1 MGIHANNIQPKRIN
15 VILICHLSQK
25 ASDPFAGR
33 GCASDRCLVR
43 DAKHLPPF
51 TNESYGRN
59 RRILDQLIFS
69 TRLND
74 EVLAFIK
81 GTNPKTT
88 NKYSFAISQTQSQ
101 QLYTLRLTID
111 KRKVSI

>member
-1 MGIHANNIQPKRIN
+1 MHSKRIN
-15 VILICHLSQK
+15 FILIYHLPQK

-101 QLYTLRLTID
+101 QLYNHHSTA
-111 KRKVSI
+111 VE

>member
-1 MGIHANNIQPKRIN
+1 MHSKRIN
-15 VILICHLSQK
+15 FILIYHLPQK

-101 QLYTLRLTID
+101 QLYNHHSTAVELWLY
-111 KRKVSI
+111 SC